1 MFNTN
6 PKDALP
12 PMRAGERESR
22 AGGEQYCLSPLPLPT
37 DSEYAVDVAHIDVR
51 HDDVTMDI
59 RQGAS
64 PDSMMTAGHVL
75 SVGAVFLNGFFLVV
89 LCMAMIKNTMYDI
102 VLAFWGGA
110 LFRFSICFYFRHY
123 LDQYTA

>member
-37 DSEYAVDVAHIDVR
+37 DSEYAGDVANIDVH
-51 HDDVTMDI
+51 HDDVIMDL

-64 PDSMMTAGHVL
+64 PDTLMTAGHVL
-75 SVGAVFLNGFFLVV
+75 SGLALFMNGFFLVV
-89 LCMAMIKNTMYDI
+89 FCMAIIKNTAYSQ
-102 VLAFWGGA
+102 VLAFWGGGCT
-110 LFRFSICFYFRHY
+110 LFFCISLF
-123 LDQYTA
+123 

>member
-6 PKDALP
+6 PKEVLP

-64 PDSMMTAGHVL
+64 PDSMMTAGHILSGLVL
-75 SVGAVFLNGFFLVV
+75 VISSFCLILFLMVV
-89 LCMAMIKNTMYDI
+89 IKNTMYG
-102 VLAFWGGA
+102 VAFAVWGGGSIPFFFLC
-110 LFRFSICFYFRHY
+110 LFLASSG
-123 LDQYTA
+123 